1 MASKTIILEDR
12 EITIS
17 AKNTEELIAVLCSL
31 ACKCWSAMHYDEEH
45 DFKGI
50 ARNSQEYAQTFHDA
64 WTELADVEDDDDIED
79 ILDGDLEDILDNLL
93 GGN

>member
-17 AKNTEELIAVLCSL
+17 AKNTEELIDALCAL

-50 ARNSQEYAQTFHDA
+50 ARSSQEYAQTFHDA
-64 WTELADVEDDDDIED
+64 WVELAEVEEDDEYE
-79 ILDGDLEDILDNLL
+79 L
-93 GGN
+93 